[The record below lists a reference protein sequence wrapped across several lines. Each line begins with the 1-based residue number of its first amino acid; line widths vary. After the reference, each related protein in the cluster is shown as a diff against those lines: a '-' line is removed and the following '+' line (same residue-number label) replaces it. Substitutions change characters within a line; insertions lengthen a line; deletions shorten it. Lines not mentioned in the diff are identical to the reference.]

1 MSTCNSELRHPNV
14 VLFLGACLE
23 QGNVFFIT
31 EFVSNGNLHEMV
43 SEFKPPWIKRVQ
55 FARDIARGLTY
66 LHENEPTILHRDLKS
81 LNVLVRGF
89 LILCATTAA
98 TCSLVCANAGRNADL
113 LLECM

>member
-1 MSTCNSELRHPNV
+1 MCVDSELRHPNV

-23 QGNVFFIT
+23 PGNVFFIT

-81 LNVLVRGF
+81 LNVLVRV
-89 LILCATTAA
+89 
-98 TCSLVCANAGRNADL
+98 SLFQCRHHHSGLFSGMR
-113 LLECM
+113 ECLAQEC